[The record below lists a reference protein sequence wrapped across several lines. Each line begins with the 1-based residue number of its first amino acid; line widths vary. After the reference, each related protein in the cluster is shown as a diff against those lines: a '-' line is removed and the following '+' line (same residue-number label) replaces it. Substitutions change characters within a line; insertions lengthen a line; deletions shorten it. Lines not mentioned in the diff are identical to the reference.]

1 MSRSGKVLERR
12 TNMPKSGFDFPYSP
26 GPWRWADN
34 GSDLLDANG
43 QKLLEISDLQSDA
56 DANIVVAGP
65 ALVAAC
71 RRMWQALLQFGPT
84 DDGTPAGKE
93 VEDAMDEMRDALL
106 FAKYG
111 EPPGEVPD
119 VFEEG

>member
-1 MSRSGKVLERR
+1 MAR
-12 TNMPKSGFDFPYSP
+12 SGFDFPHSP

-34 GSDLLDANG
+34 GKDLLDANG
-43 QKLLEISDLQSDA
+43 QKLLEISNLLSDA

-71 RRMWQALLQFGPT
+71 RRALQALLRFGPT

-93 VEDAMDEMRDALL
+93 VEAAMDELRDALL